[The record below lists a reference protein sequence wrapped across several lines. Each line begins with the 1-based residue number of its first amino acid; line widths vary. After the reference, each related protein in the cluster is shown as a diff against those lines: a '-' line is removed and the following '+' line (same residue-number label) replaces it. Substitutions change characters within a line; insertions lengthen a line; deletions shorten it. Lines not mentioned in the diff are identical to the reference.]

1 MDNTKTNKP
10 KPKTQVQDVKTS
22 EHAIRYVLVG
32 TFITLFNYALF
43 AILSNLIIKNNN
55 LLWLSSLI
63 ATTITTVV
71 AYIAHSKITWK
82 ERIVTKHSIIRF
94 FIWNAMLAI
103 IISPVLTQFFSI
115 FTPLY
120 EFAYNITNA
129 IHLPFTYEFVLT
141 TGAFILTSIVIMI
154 INFLFYD
161 KFVFG
166 KTKSQIN
173 R

>member
-1 MDNTKTNKP
+1 MDSTKTN

-82 ERIVTKHSIIRF
+82 ERTVTKHSIIRF

-120 EFAYNITNA
+120 EFTYNITNA
-129 IHLPFTYEFVLT
+129 IHFPFTYEFVLT

-161 KFVFG
+161 KVVFG